1 MCAHHPTPVPGVYE
15 EGAVIPITVTVTT
28 SHSGDWSFRICKIQ
42 GGGIAE
48 ETAQLTESCLNEH
61 VLTQAAVPGAQNP
74 GDRWYH
80 TGSSGVGTYTF
91 NYQLPAGLNCDG
103 VTTKCVMQWYWLTG
117 NSCLPP
123 GEPAQWVLDPTMA
136 TCGVAQGY
144 PEEFFNCADIVIKAS
159 GVTAAASLSVSEESG
174 TPPVAS
180 PPPPPDA
187 SPPPPL
193 VEASP
198 PSSPPPAEASP
209 PPPSPPI
216 VEASPS
222 PPPPSPRRRRRRS
235 PPPVPPPSPPPSLP
249 PPPHRRSK
257 KKRSPPL
264 SSVPVPAPAF
274 APGPAEYYYEAD
286 EDEEE

>member
-1 MCAHHPTPVPGVYE
+1 MSPSQQAMLVDYCPHCLNAGGVAAVRIPGQAWPAGHHGICGDNWALAQPRPHEAGGRHYTGTIGGVYE

-48 ETAQLTESCLNEH
+48 ETAQLTENCLNEH

-80 TGSSGVGTYTF
+80 TGSSGAGTYTF

-159 GVTAAASLSVSEESG
+159 GAEQKETLPASLSSAGACAGICS
-174 TPPVAS
+174 
-180 PPPPPDA
+180 
-187 SPPPPL
+187 
-193 VEASP
+193 
-198 PSSPPPAEASP
+198 
-209 PPPSPPI
+209 
-216 VEASPS
+216 
-222 PPPPSPRRRRRRS
+222 R
-235 PPPVPPPSPPPSLP
+235 
-249 PPPHRRSK
+249 
-257 KKRSPPL
+257 
-264 SSVPVPAPAF
+264 
-274 APGPAEYYYEAD
+274 PG
-286 EDEEE
+286 